1 MTEGNNE
8 MNNIENVDSLKN
20 KLRTVNEEIDA
31 IKNSFSKGAQD
42 LARIQSM
49 LDMGSFEDMSSTI
62 ERFEN
67 QVAETERQRAE
78 AADGAKK
85 YSEELEKEKE
95 RLIKLWDAYK
105 NQEQELSTTEK
116 RIAEYEERT
125 RTAEASMKQ
134 MEDDYT
140 ARINTLTQKLEENEG
155 KNQQFDEYK
164 TRCEEF
170 DGIQNQLEQEV
181 HEWKEQVTNKDAEIN
196 SLNLKITELEGQE
209 NYAEYK
215 NKYEEVNAE
224 YEKEKDRLTK
234 LYQLYE
240 ETDAEVKKLRGENK
254 SWQHWY
260 DSNKDIFN
268 KLFSQGPPTTTT
280 TTTSHGTVEE
290 TIDFPENTTDNPT
303 KKKPKKKLKFRK

>member
-8 MNNIENVDSLKN
+8 MNSIENVDSLKN

-125 RTAEASMKQ
+125 RTAEASVKQ

-155 KNQQFDEYK
+155 KSQQFDEYK

-170 DGIQNQLEQEV
+170 DGIQNKLEQEA
-181 HEWKEQVTNKDAEIN
+181 HEWKEQVTNKDNEIN

-209 NYAEYK
+209 NYSEYK

-240 ETDAEVKKLRGENK
+240 ETDAEVKKLRGETK
-254 SWQHWY
+254 SWQDWY

-280 TTTSHGTVEE
+280 TSHETVEE
-290 TIDFPENTTDNPT
+290 PIDYPENPTDNPT